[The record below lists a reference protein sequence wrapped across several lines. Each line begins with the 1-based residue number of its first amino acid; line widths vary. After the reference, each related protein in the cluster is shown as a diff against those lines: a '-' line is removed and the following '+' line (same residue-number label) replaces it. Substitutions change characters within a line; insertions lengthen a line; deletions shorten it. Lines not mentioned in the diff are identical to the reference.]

1 MRFLESIRE
10 SWEKLSDRERRLLG
24 MSGGVFVLMIVFVAV
39 WTTSSAVAE
48 VEEERDEIRKVLT
61 DIELA
66 GDKLEKRMAE
76 RKAIEA
82 RFQTK
87 MPALAA
93 FVEGKARAEG
103 LEVRQVLEEPQKD
116 VGGYRR
122 HGVRV
127 SFSGVSLRP
136 VMRLLAAIADEPAP
150 IAVDDITIQHY
161 QSGDIYKVDLG
172 IVGFE
177 PPRKKIVT
185 GGGTGEATSAGETK
199 EGEE

>member
-1 MRFLESIRE
+1 MRFLDAIRE

-24 MSGGVFVLMIVFVAV
+24 MSGGVFVLMLVFVAV

-48 VEEERDEIRKVLT
+48 VETERDEIRKVLT

-116 VGGYRR
+116 VNGYKRY
-122 HGVRV
+122 GARV
-127 SFSGVSLRP
+127 SFAGVSLRP

-150 IAVDDITIQHY
+150 IAVDNVKIQHY
-161 QSGDIYKVDLG
+161 QSGDVYKVDIG
-172 IVGFE
+172 VVGFE
-177 PPRKKIVT
+177 PPKKKIVV
-185 GGGTGEATSAGETK
+185 GGGTSEDESGKKDEEK
-199 EGEE
+199 E

>member
-1 MRFLESIRE
+1 MRFLDAIRE

-24 MSGGVFVLMIVFVAV
+24 ISGGVFVLMVVFVAV

-48 VEEERDEIRKVLT
+48 VEEERDDIRKVLT

-66 GDKLEKRMAE
+66 GDMLEKRMAE

-82 RFQTK
+82 RFQQK
-87 MPALAA
+87 MPQLAA

-116 VGGYRR
+116 VNGYKRY
-122 HGVRV
+122 GARV
-127 SFSGVSLRP
+127 SFQGVSLRP

-150 IAVDDITIQHY
+150 IAVGNVDIQHY
-161 QSGDIYKVDLG
+161 QSGDTYKVEIG
-172 IVGFE
+172 VVGFE
-177 PPRKKIVT
+177 PPKKKIVV
-185 GGGTGEATSAGETK
+185 GGGTESADAKDK
-199 EGEE
+199 EE